1 MSSKVPT
8 VKQTN
13 WISIIPHLIIMGT
26 IILIWHQFNPEK
38 AFLFGAMTYLV
49 ISFSLRNLIP
59 KDHRNG
65 IKKNNDE
72 KFKDAIP
79 DFEKSYA
86 FFKKYEWID
95 KYRFITLLSSSKM
108 SYREMALAN
117 IGFCYSQIGD
127 GIKSKEYYERTLK
140 EFPGSGLAKS
150 ALKMIS
156 AMEKN
161 APQHPNN

>member
-1 MSSKVPT
+1 M
-8 VKQTN
+8 
-13 WISIIPHLIIMGT
+13 
-26 IILIWHQFNPEK
+26 
-38 AFLFGAMTYLV
+38 
-49 ISFSLRNLIP
+49 RNLIP
-59 KDHRNG
+59 RDHRNG
-65 IKKNNDE
+65 IKKNNSE

-117 IGFCYSQIGD
+117 IGFCYSQIGN

-140 EFPGSGLAKS
+140 EFPESGLAKS
-150 ALKMIS
+150 ALNMIN

-161 APQHPNN
+161 APQQNL

>member
-13 WISIIPHLIIMGT
+13 WVSIVLHFIIMG
-26 IILIWHQFNPEK
+26 LIFLVWHQIRPEET
-38 AFLFGAMTYLV
+38 FLFGAITYLLL
-49 ISFSLRNLIP
+49 SFSLRNLIP
-59 KDHRNG
+59 RDHRKG
-65 IKKNNDE
+65 IKNNNFE
-72 KFKDAIP
+72 KFEEAIS
-79 DFEKSYA
+79 DFEKSYI

-117 IGFCYSQIGD
+117 IGFCYSQIGK

-140 EFPGSGLAKS
+140 EFPESGLAKS
-150 ALKMIS
+150 ALKMMS
-156 AMEKN
+156 AAEKN
-161 APQHPNN
+161 QTKEEL